1 MKLLKDREYLQKN
14 VFSRMLVQ
22 HCNRLPISDR
32 EFLSLEV
39 FQTQVGKAT
48 TRGLENLAFS
58 GSLHLMTSPN
68 ISYEQYF
75 CNLYFNELLL

>member
-1 MKLLKDREYLQKN
+1 MKLLKAREYLQKN

-22 HCNRLPISDR
+22 HCNRLPISAR

-39 FQTQVGKAT
+39 FLTQVG
-48 TRGLENLAFS
+48 TRDLETLAFS
-58 GSLHLMTSPN
+58 GSLDLMTSPN
-68 ISYEQYF
+68 ISYDEYF